1 MVADVGPVRAKED
14 VHAVARMFM
23 GEGGVSDIELHEEGP
38 AEVVVQAQVV
48 PGLLGDVDDV
58 AEVVVE
64 DLPKLA
70 ATRER

>member
-1 MVADVGPVRAKED
+1 
-14 VHAVARMFM
+14 MFM